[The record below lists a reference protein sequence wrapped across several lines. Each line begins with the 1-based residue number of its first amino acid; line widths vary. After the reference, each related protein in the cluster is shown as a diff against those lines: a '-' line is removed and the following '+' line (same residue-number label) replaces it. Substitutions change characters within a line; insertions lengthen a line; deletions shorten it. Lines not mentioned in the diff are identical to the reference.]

1 MTIIMCLQELL
12 SLTEDQALDLIC
24 IRRLYHTKRND
35 LETQRKAII
44 RQMAE
49 VELQDAHPSDSFLS
63 LSALI
68 DTVQQITEQDWAT
81 YYTVLRGAYRGV
93 RRRYLACYT
102 HAQRNASCK
111 HLLMLLTNITRCLVS
126 KDSLLFKL
134 APCTHAY
141 DTRRL
146 MHMLDAHGPLHGE

>member
-1 MTIIMCLQELL
+1 MCLQELL
-12 SLTEDQALDLIC
+12 SLTQEQAVDLIC

-35 LETQRKAII
+35 LETQRKSIV

-68 DTVQQITEQDWAT
+68 DSVQQVTEQDWAT

-93 RRRYLACYT
+93 RHSHLAY
-102 HAQRNASCK
+102 HMQSNASCK
-111 HLLMLLTNITRCLVS
+111 HLLMLSTHITRHLVS
-126 KDSLLFKL
+126 QDPLAFKL
-134 APCTHAY
+134 AACTYAY
-141 DTRRL
+141 DARL
-146 MHMLDAHGPLHGE
+146 MHSTDGQLHDEQCKKHVQQ